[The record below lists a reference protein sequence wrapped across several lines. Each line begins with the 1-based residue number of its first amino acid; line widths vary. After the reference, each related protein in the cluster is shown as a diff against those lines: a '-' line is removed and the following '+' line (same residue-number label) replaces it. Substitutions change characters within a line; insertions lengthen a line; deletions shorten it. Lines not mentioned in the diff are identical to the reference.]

1 MDKLRIGIRIQKK
14 KKKKGMKSYMLK
26 REKQRILTELEVKG
40 ELKEKSGKYH
50 KVSNHEFWS
59 LRVQPPSWYA

>member
-1 MDKLRIGIRIQKK
+1 
-14 KKKKGMKSYMLK
+14 MKSYMLK